1 MNSTRPLP
9 SVPRKRHGWLTLM
22 PSRQDDSLYRYGCIY
37 GMQGNSQDTSSVN
50 QTEIKTKRKAK
61 MTTENRDNFIK
72 KFHNPLFG
80 AEVYSATR
88 VQAGLSRVFS
98 RAEQK
103 AFNRIAN
110 RGPSEDVDD
119 LLVAYRL
126 IGGKVA
132 SESRKRLTFLLYG
145 EVKSEVKNGGIFH
158 YIEHR
163 TDKELKAAWTAKK
176 DLMDRVKLLGENFAY
191 VTKNSDKVEALLKAY
206 TKLSEEDQ
214 TAFLRKLSD
223 LTNK

>member
-1 MNSTRPLP
+1 MANS
-9 SVPRKRHGWLTLM
+9 
-22 PSRQDDSLYRYGCIY
+22 
-37 GMQGNSQDTSSVN
+37 
-50 QTEIKTKRKAK
+50 
-61 MTTENRDNFIK
+61 ENRDKFIK

-80 AEVYSATR
+80 AEIYNATR
-88 VQAGLSRVFS
+88 VQAGLARVFA
-98 RAEQK
+98 RAEVK

-110 RGPSEDVDD
+110 RGPLEDVED
-119 LLVAYRL
+119 LLIAYRL

-145 EVKSEVKNGGIFH
+145 EVKNETKNGKITH
-158 YIEHR
+158 YIEHK

-176 DLMDRVKLLGENFAY
+176 DLMNRVKLLSENFAY
-191 VTKNSDKVEALLKAY
+191 VAKNSDKVEALLKAY
-206 TKLSEEDQ
+206 TKLSEGDQ

>member
-1 MNSTRPLP
+1 MANS
-9 SVPRKRHGWLTLM
+9 
-22 PSRQDDSLYRYGCIY
+22 
-37 GMQGNSQDTSSVN
+37 
-50 QTEIKTKRKAK
+50 
-61 MTTENRDNFIK
+61 ENRDSFIK

-80 AEVYSATR
+80 AEIYAATR
-88 VQAGLSRVFS
+88 VQAGLARVFT

-110 RGPSEDVDD
+110 RGPAEDVED
-119 LLVAYRL
+119 LCIAYRL

-145 EVKSEVKNGGIFH
+145 EIKNEVKNGKMLH
-158 YIEHR
+158 YIEHK
-163 TDKELKAAWTAKK
+163 TDTELKAAWTAKK
-176 DLMDRVKLLGENFAY
+176 DLMTRVKLLSENFSY
-191 VTKNSDKVEALLKAY
+191 VTKTTDKIEALLKAY